1 MNRVYWAISGI
12 SATLLIYVGNF
23 ISTDFITLA
32 TRPDRV
38 AQVRFQ
44 PTQFQLLQSDGA
56 GMTLEHL
63 ENILQNE
70 DDVTNLQSQPG
81 QLQFALDDRSMIVL
95 LNEESDR
102 MRIITP
108 VVSAN
113 RLTPQQVRNILIAN
127 FHTTL
132 DARYAVTDGALVS
145 LFVHRLSSL
154 QDNDF
159 RSALYQVANLAESF
173 GTTYSSGELIFGPDG
188 QSQPR
193 SPEIDGEL
201 EI

>member
-1 MNRVYWAISGI
+1 MNRVFG
-12 SATLLIYVGNF
+12 LIWVVNTSLFVYLGNF
-23 ISTDFITLA
+23 IAIDFITPA
-32 TRPDRV
+32 TRPYGA
-38 AQVRFQ
+38 AQAQLQ
-44 PTQFQLLQSDGA
+44 PAQFQLTQSEGA
-56 GMTLEHL
+56 GTTLEHL
-63 ENILQNE
+63 EAILQNE

-113 RLTPQQVRNILIAN
+113 RLTPQQVQNILIAN

-132 DARYAVTDGALVS
+132 DARYALTDGTLVS

-173 GTTYSSGELIFGPDG
+173 GTTYSSGELIFGPNG
-188 QSQPR
+188 QPRPR
-193 SPEIDGEL
+193 SPEIDGGL